1 MDEDID
7 AIIDI
12 ARHYK
17 YRENPGVAPFNRLSA
32 LPDTKRHMKMAIEER
47 MRALVGAY
55 ISLASFIDDDL
66 VDFLESDDSSFD
78 KEKVKKIYTNVI
90 DEMDQL
96 RKEIEEFKTVDS
108 PEDMQ
113 V

>member
-17 YRENPGVAPFNRLSA
+17 YREKPGVAPFNRLSA
-32 LPDTKRHMKMAIEER
+32 LPDTKRHMKMAIKER
-47 MRALVGAY
+47 MRLLAGVY

-66 VDFLESDDSSFD
+66 VDFLESDESSFD

-90 DEMDQL
+90 EEMERL
-96 RKEIEEFKTVDS
+96 RAEIEAFKPTEL
-108 PEDMQ
+108 PTP
-113 V
+113 